1 MQNAKSST
9 FELVQMQMNEQP
21 TKMKKHRNNKQ
32 SGLK

>member
-1 MQNAKSST
+1 MQNGKSSKC
-9 FELVQMQMNEQP
+9 EPVQMQMNEQP